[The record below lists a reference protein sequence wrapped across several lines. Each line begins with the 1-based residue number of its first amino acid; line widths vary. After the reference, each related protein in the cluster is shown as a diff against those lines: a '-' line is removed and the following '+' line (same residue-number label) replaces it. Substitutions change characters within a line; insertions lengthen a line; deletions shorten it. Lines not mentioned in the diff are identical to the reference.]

1 MTNKKGE
8 TKLTIGGVFV
18 EPRMLKQIYWN
29 IENFYKNL
37 PDLNLYFF
45 CGKGNKEKHIENL
58 KKYKYDKEKLI
69 IYELDVNNL
78 NFETYSDL
86 FKSFYIID
94 KVKEDYIL
102 TIQTDGCICN
112 NSKFNIYDFIKYDYI
127 GGYARERWWWKETEG
142 LHDYND
148 YQCFNGG
155 FSLRNKKAMIDV
167 INKFKP
173 KKSCIWSEGLSFE
186 HFGEDL
192 YFVCGMLKLNYNVG
206 LDKFA
211 INFCTYT
218 HYNNDTY
225 CAHQYDKWKNRSE
238 KYSKFLEYCPEFKNF
253 INMIKI

>member
-1 MTNKKGE
+1 MINNKDE

-94 KVKEDYIL
+94 RVKEDYIL

-127 GGYARERWWWKETEG
+127 GGYAREKWWWKETEG
-142 LHDYND
+142 LHDYNG

-173 KKSCIWSEGLSFE
+173 KKSC
-186 HFGEDL
+186 
-192 YFVCGMLKLNYNVG
+192 
-206 LDKFA
+206 
-211 INFCTYT
+211 
-218 HYNNDTY
+218 
-225 CAHQYDKWKNRSE
+225 
-238 KYSKFLEYCPEFKNF
+238 
-253 INMIKI
+253 